1 MSLCDARIKNK
12 LDKNIEGHI
21 IVCGIVK
28 GIKNLILP
36 LRSKFQSGQKRPIV
50 ILSNDNL
57 GDENLNGDTFI
68 WSEINR
74 FEEIYLIRGS
84 ALQPADLD
92 KARVGRAKAI
102 IILSKSY
109 ENTGGKMAQNNLDAD
124 AIFMYKTIEANYKNV
139 VIVTELASVGA
150 IAFLVQGKDETIQK
164 DDYYSSKPFAAG
176 EIFVSHLLDSLMC
189 QAYYSPKITE
199 ILEQMIMG
207 SANTSECVMKYY
219 RRLSLS
225 KCSLNLIEIPKN
237 CTSMVFSEIFEFCVN
252 RQQIPIAVYKRH
264 SEDASTV
271 PQLNFNQGAIEN
283 KVDGMGSR
291 GEEKAQKKS
300 YMWLHP
306 PRGIELSIYDELF
319 VLCEKNDKE
328 NI

>member
-1 MSLCDARIKNK
+1 MDYLNKKESVNKRELIDINQKLAKALEIEDKKNIQTNFENFYTTAKPVSLCDARVKNK

-150 IAFLVQGKDETIQK
+150 IAFLV
-164 DDYYSSKPFAAG
+164 
-176 EIFVSHLLDSLMC
+176 
-189 QAYYSPKITE
+189 
-199 ILEQMIMG
+199 
-207 SANTSECVMKYY
+207 
-219 RRLSLS
+219 
-225 KCSLNLIEIPKN
+225 
-237 CTSMVFSEIFEFCVN
+237 
-252 RQQIPIAVYKRH
+252 
-264 SEDASTV
+264 
-271 PQLNFNQGAIEN
+271 
-283 KVDGMGSR
+283 
-291 GEEKAQKKS
+291 
-300 YMWLHP
+300 
-306 PRGIELSIYDELF
+306 
-319 VLCEKNDKE
+319 
-328 NI
+328 